1 MGKRVVAPSE
11 LFIYTLKEGSGS
23 ESEIE
28 GFGAPFVKE
37 GVAVCE
43 AVTSGSCEW
52 I

>member
-1 MGKRVVAPSE
+1 MGKRVVAPSGLLLKRGRAE
-11 LFIYTLKEGSGS
+11 LKG
-23 ESEIE
+23 EIG